1 LERRNGCG
9 RRKGNLLGS
18 GVTVF
23 QHEFAKRMSLLRLA
37 LLTLACVQGLLR
49 VPTKIARIGSTGSPF
64 LRETN
69 LHTNPRRIDVGE
81 EVSVSKFGKDLVKHE
96 LLTATDEVALARQFR
111 LGCHIEAHE
120 MRMREERGYAP
131 TNKEIG
137 EAMDIPEDQV
147 GLLVIRGQA
156 AKKALVRANMRLVFH
171 MAKYYRFRGLSYP
184 DLVQEGTFGLMKAC
198 DRYDPDR
205 GFRFSTYAS
214 WWIKQSVSRAI
225 AEKSRIV
232 RLPVHIH
239 DLMVSMSRAEK
250 QFAAEHGHKPS
261 HGELA
266 ERLALPLQK
275 VELLKRCGRDVNS
288 MDESAYTDNSSKGPS
303 SNEVQVKDRLQS
315 DETEPLVLNERNSQR
330 QELRRAMRS
339 LTEREAQIVEM
350 RFGLAD
356 GNPMTLEDIGKQF
369 NVTRERIRQI
379 ESRALSKMRHPAK
392 SSELKMIFQDDPTL
406 AQQVAI
412 AQQLFEANSPEKEL
426 LTLQ

>member
-1 LERRNGCG
+1 MRGL
-9 RRKGNLLGS
+9 
-18 GVTVF
+18 VV
-23 QHEFAKRMSLLRLA
+23 A
-37 LLTLACVQGLLR
+37 LLFLLAPGAYSFLKMPSKSFFAAQR
-49 VPTKIARIGSTGSPF
+49 TGVDRMQP
-64 LRETN
+64 LN
-69 LHTNPRRIDVGE
+69 TNPRKIDVGE
-81 EVSVSKFGKDLVKHE
+81 EASTRFGKTLVKHE
-96 LLTATDEVALARQFR
+96 LLTAADEVVLSRRYRVGLHIENHTEKMNEALGRDATTDEIASQLEIAPDQVPYL
-111 LGCHIEAHE
+111 L
-120 MRMREERGYAP
+120 ERG
-131 TNKEIG
+131 K
-137 EAMDIPEDQV
+137 
-147 GLLVIRGQA
+147 A
-156 AKKALVRANMRLVFH
+156 AKSSLVRANMRLVFH

-184 DLVQEGTFGLMKAC
+184 DLVQEGTFGLMKAV

-250 QFAAEHGHKPS
+250 QFAIANNRKPT
-261 HGELA
+261 HAELA
-266 ERLALPLQK
+266 ERLALPVQK
-275 VELLKRCGRDVNS
+275 IELLKRCGRDVNS
-288 MDESAYTDNSSKGPS
+288 MDESVYNNNAKPTS

-315 DETEPLVLNERNSQR
+315 EGTEPLKLNERNSQR

-379 ESRALSKMRHPAK
+379 EARALSKMRHPIK
-392 SSELKMIFQDDPTL
+392 TGELKEIFQDDSL
-406 AQQVAI
+406 AQQVAY
-412 AQQLFEANSPEKEL
+412 AQQVFDEEQNNNGKAREL
-426 LTLQ
+426 ISQ

>member
-1 LERRNGCG
+1 MTAADEIVLSRRHRVGLHIETHTEKMNEALGRDATNDEIASQLEITPDQVPYLLER
-9 RRKGNLLGS
+9 
-18 GVTVF
+18 
-23 QHEFAKRMSLLRLA
+23 
-37 LLTLACVQGLLR
+37 
-49 VPTKIARIGSTGSPF
+49 
-64 LRETN
+64 
-69 LHTNPRRIDVGE
+69 
-81 EVSVSKFGKDLVKHE
+81 GK
-96 LLTATDEVALARQFR
+96 
-111 LGCHIEAHE
+111 
-120 MRMREERGYAP
+120 
-131 TNKEIG
+131 
-137 EAMDIPEDQV
+137 
-147 GLLVIRGQA
+147 A
-156 AKKALVRANMRLVFH
+156 AKSSLVRANMRLVFH

-184 DLVQEGTFGLMKAC
+184 DLVQEGTFGLMKAV

-250 QFAAEHGHKPS
+250 QFAIANNRKPT
-261 HGELA
+261 HAELA
-266 ERLALPLQK
+266 ERLALPVQK
-275 VELLKRCGRDVNS
+275 IELLKRCGRDVNS
-288 MDESAYTDNSSKGPS
+288 MDESVYNNNAKPTS

-315 DETEPLVLNERNSQR
+315 EGTEPLKLNERNSQR

-379 ESRALSKMRHPAK
+379 EARALSKMRHPIK
-392 SSELKMIFQDDPTL
+392 TGELKEIFQDDSL
-406 AQQVAI
+406 AQQVAY
-412 AQQLFEANSPEKEL
+412 AQQVFDEEQNNGKAREL
-426 LTLQ
+426 ISQ

>member
-1 LERRNGCG
+1 
-9 RRKGNLLGS
+9 
-18 GVTVF
+18 
-23 QHEFAKRMSLLRLA
+23 
-37 LLTLACVQGLLR
+37 
-49 VPTKIARIGSTGSPF
+49 
-64 LRETN
+64 
-69 LHTNPRRIDVGE
+69 
-81 EVSVSKFGKDLVKHE
+81 
-96 LLTATDEVALARQFR
+96 
-111 LGCHIEAHE
+111 
-120 MRMREERGYAP
+120 MREELGYAVS
-131 TNKEIG
+131 NKEIG
-137 EAMDIPEDQV
+137 VAMDIPEEQV
-147 GLLVIRGQA
+147 TLLIERGQA

-184 DLVQEGTFGLMKAC
+184 DLVQEGTFGLMKAV

-250 QFAAEHGHKPS
+250 QFAAEHGYKPS

-288 MDESAYTDNSSKGPS
+288 MDESAYSDNSSKGPS

-315 DETEPLVLNERNSQR
+315 DEAEPLILNERNSQR

-379 ESRALSKMRHPAK
+379 EARALSKMRHPMK
-392 SSELKMIFQDDPTL
+392 VGELKDIFQDDPSFAHQAALT
-406 AQQVAI
+406 
-412 AQQLFEANSPEKEL
+412 QQLFDNSIIASSGLTEREL
-426 LTLQ
+426 IMAM

>member
-1 LERRNGCG
+1 LSN
-9 RRKGNLLGS
+9 KTLLP
-18 GVTVF
+18 T
-23 QHEFAKRMSLLRLA
+23 ARL
-37 LLTLACVQGLLR
+37 
-49 VPTKIARIGSTGSPF
+49 PNHHSFSSP
-64 LRETN
+64 LPRE
-69 LHTNPRRIDVGE
+69 LQ
-81 EVSVSKFGKDLVKHE
+81 DLVKHE

-111 LGCHIEAHE
+111 LGCHIEAQE

-412 AQQLFEANSPEKEL
+412 AQQLFEANNSAEKEL
-426 LTLQ
+426 ALTLQ

>member
-1 LERRNGCG
+1 
-9 RRKGNLLGS
+9 
-18 GVTVF
+18 
-23 QHEFAKRMSLLRLA
+23 M
-37 LLTLACVQGLLR
+37 
-49 VPTKIARIGSTGSPF
+49 I
-64 LRETN
+64 
-69 LHTNPRRIDVGE
+69 
-81 EVSVSKFGKDLVKHE
+81 KHD
-96 LLTATDEVALARQFR
+96 LLTASDEIALAKQFR
-111 LGCHIEAHE
+111 LGTHIEAHGR
-120 MRMREERGYAP
+120 RMKEERGHTVSAAD
-131 TNKEIG
+131 IG
-137 EAMDIPEDQV
+137 GELEMPADQV
-147 GLLVIRGQA
+147 NLLIERGQA

-171 MAKYYRFRGLSYP
+171 MAKYYRYRGLSYP
-184 DLVQEGTFGLMKAC
+184 DLVQEGTFGLMKAV
-198 DRYDPDR
+198 DRYDPER

-250 QFAAEHGHKPS
+250 QFSAEHARKPNND
-261 HGELA
+261 ELA

-288 MDESAYTDNSSKGPS
+288 MDESVYTSSSSKGPS
-303 SNEVQVKDRLQS
+303 TNEVQVKDRLQS
-315 DETEPLVLNERNSQR
+315 DETEPLILNERNSQR

-379 ESRALSKMRHPAK
+379 EARALSKMRHPMKAG
-392 SSELKMIFQDDPTL
+392 ELKEIFQDDPTL

-412 AQQLFEANSPEKEL
+412 AQQLFEASHIIAATPAISTPLISAHMTSTPMTVSISTIVEDREL
-426 LTLQ
+426 VLQ

>member
-1 LERRNGCG
+1 
-9 RRKGNLLGS
+9 
-18 GVTVF
+18 
-23 QHEFAKRMSLLRLA
+23 M
-37 LLTLACVQGLLR
+37 
-49 VPTKIARIGSTGSPF
+49 
-64 LRETN
+64 
-69 LHTNPRRIDVGE
+69 
-81 EVSVSKFGKDLVKHE
+81 KHD
-96 LLTATDEVALARQFR
+96 LLTAGDEQVLARQFR
-111 LGCHIEAHE
+111 VGKHIEARSL
-120 MRMREERGYAP
+120 RMKEELGRVPYDA
-131 TNKEIG
+131 EI
-137 EAMDIPEDQV
+137 ALQLDIPEEQV
-147 GLLVIRGQA
+147 ALLVERGKA

-184 DLVQEGTFGLMKAC
+184 DLVQEGTFGLMKAV

-250 QFAAEHGHKPS
+250 QFQQTHARQPTPD
-261 HGELA
+261 ELA
-266 ERLALPLQK
+266 ERLALPVQK

-288 MDESAYTDNSSKGPS
+288 MDENLYNNNAKGQS
-303 SNEVQVKDRLQS
+303 NNEVQVKDRLASQG
-315 DETEPLVLNERNSQR
+315 TEPLSLNERNCQR

-379 ESRALSKMRHPAK
+379 EARALSKMRHPMKAG
-392 SSELKMIFQDDPTL
+392 ELREIFQDDSL
-406 AQQVAI
+406 AATVAF
-412 AQQLFEANSPEKEL
+412 AQQLFVSSVNTVSSVNHQVTPTPIEVATPTPEEL
-426 LTLQ
+426 IAADVISITHREQQVVREYAY

>member
-1 LERRNGCG
+1 
-9 RRKGNLLGS
+9 
-18 GVTVF
+18 
-23 QHEFAKRMSLLRLA
+23 M
-37 LLTLACVQGLLR
+37 
-49 VPTKIARIGSTGSPF
+49 
-64 LRETN
+64 
-69 LHTNPRRIDVGE
+69 
-81 EVSVSKFGKDLVKHE
+81 KHE

-111 LGCHIEAHE
+111 LGTHIDVQSKRLRA
-120 MRMREERGYAP
+120 ERGGASV
-131 TNKEIG
+131 TNADVAASLG
-137 EAMDIPEDQV
+137 LPEDQV
-147 GLLVIRGQA
+147 ALLLERGQA

-171 MAKYYRFRGLSYP
+171 MAKYYRYRGLSYP
-184 DLVQEGTFGLMKAC
+184 DLVQEGTFGLMKAV
-198 DRYDPDR
+198 DRFDPDR

-239 DLMVSMSRAEK
+239 DLMVSMARAEK

-288 MDESAYTDNSSKGPS
+288 MDESVYTGNSAKGPS
-303 SNEVQVKDRLQS
+303 TSDVQVKDRLTS
-315 DETEPLVLNERNSQR
+315 EEVEPLTLNERNSQR
-330 QELRRAMRS
+330 LELRRAMRS

-356 GNPMTLEDIGKQF
+356 GSPMTLEDIGRQF

-379 ESRALSKMRHPAK
+379 EARALSKMRHPVKAG
-392 SSELKMIFQDDPTL
+392 ELREIFQDDPTL
-406 AQQVAI
+406 AQQVAA
-412 AQQLFEANSPEKEL
+412 AQIYGEGAAVVAAAGSELPVLDAVNPAAVASPTTVTGIEAREL
-426 LTLQ
+426 VLL